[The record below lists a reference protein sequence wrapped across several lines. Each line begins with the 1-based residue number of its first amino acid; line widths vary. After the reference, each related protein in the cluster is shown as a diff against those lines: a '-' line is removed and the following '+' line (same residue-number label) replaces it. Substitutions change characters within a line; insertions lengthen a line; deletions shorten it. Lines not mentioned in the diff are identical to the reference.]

1 MSRRPPI
8 SDRSNWYGKPISK
21 QFKHTTKNNLVVCA
35 TSLNLDTTGDTAA
48 VWLRVTAKVDEI
60 SQAQG
65 WTERYIWSYIQNN
78 KPYMLRQDKFP
89 DRNI

>member
-8 SDRSNWYGKPISK
+8 SDHSNWYGKPIFK
-21 QFKHTTKNNLVVCA
+21 QFKHTTKSNLIVCA
-35 TSLNLDTTGDTAA
+35 ASLDLDMTGNKAA

-65 WTERYIWSYIQNN
+65 WTERYIWSRIRNGE
-78 KPYMLRQDKFP
+78 PYMLRQGKPHERDV
-89 DRNI
+89 